1 MVPLLDLSP
10 AEYMAI
16 LLHEIGHNFSG
27 SLYNDIYVA
36 NREMMLQYK
45 KTLKYLI
52 VLYAI
57 ASLCIVGIP
66 GLIKTIKQYNNLK
79 NKNIKKD
86 AKKDRKK
93 KPSKLKGF
101 FGALKGKQ
109 SDYATFVDELSTRMN
124 GDKYAEYAGKYF
136 DDMDSKGYGEEYVKQ
151 SNGRIDEVI
160 ADKFAGIYGYGPDQA
175 TALLKCDEW
184 DSKAAKKIKQTG
196 SKKDKENNL
205 KYEKV
210 NMQIHRYDV
219 HPQTIQRITEE
230 LKLLRSEIEKDDVD
244 PKLKEVMLEQVKQL
258 EDILKDATATYE
270 KIDKNTEARKLYNEY
285 INDKYPDAVNDDI
298 EEKIEECLDKYF
310 DEAKEKCEKKY
321 ASKKK
326 K

>member
-1 MVPLLDLSP
+1 MSLYGNSIIDYRNTQVVNEAYVGKTPTLEEIEKKIGELRENIKFSDNLNRSDKITEINRLFEKQFGMDIFALKVLQTKYIDAYTYSLSTRLDY
-10 AEYMAI
+10 AEKYASLADMITADMKNGFRFKPGNDAAVVVCISYEFLHNKLWTDAEIMAI

-136 DDMDSKGYGEEYVKQ
+136 DDMDSKGYGEEYFKQ
-151 SNGRIDEVI
+151 TNGRIDEVI

-184 DSKAAKKIKQTG
+184 D
-196 SKKDKENNL
+196 
-205 KYEKV
+205 
-210 NMQIHRYDV
+210 
-219 HPQTIQRITEE
+219 
-230 LKLLRSEIEKDDVD
+230 
-244 PKLKEVMLEQVKQL
+244 
-258 EDILKDATATYE
+258 
-270 KIDKNTEARKLYNEY
+270 
-285 INDKYPDAVNDDI
+285 
-298 EEKIEECLDKYF
+298 
-310 DEAKEKCEKKY
+310 
-321 ASKKK
+321 
-326 K
+326 